1 MGDTKGSAE
10 AAAGAGADESI
21 MSDAKKRRDVAASPL
36 YFRFLASISSG
47 PATACCSS
55 VDGFVCLAL
64 VDSTCW
70 R

>member
-10 AAAGAGADESI
+10 AGAGAGADESI
-21 MSDAKKRRDVAASPL
+21 MSDAKKRRDAAAGAL
-36 YFRFLASISSG
+36 YFAFLASIASR
-47 PATACCSS
+47 PATACCFS